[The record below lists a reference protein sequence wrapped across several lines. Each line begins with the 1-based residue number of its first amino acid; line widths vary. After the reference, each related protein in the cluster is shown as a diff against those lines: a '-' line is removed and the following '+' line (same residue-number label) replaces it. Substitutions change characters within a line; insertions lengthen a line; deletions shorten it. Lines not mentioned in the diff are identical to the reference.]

1 MATRAIIHRDEP
13 VHAACQPLLGPLP
26 LRHVVVDD
34 APPARG
40 GDAIHDPARIAQR
53 GDEEAH
59 ALLERDV
66 DIATHTL
73 EIELRAPL
81 DQHIHADRLVGRTP
95 DQSNSVPQVL
105 PVHVDHRER
114 LHDADA
120 AGRRDG
126 RDELGIG
133 AGVHRA
139 ANQRHLDAELPRE
152 RRIEDTHRGIE
163 CSLSCLHMTQLVF
176 AGVGVDFGDTTLFSD
191 VSFTVA
197 PGERWGIVGRNGTG
211 KTTLFRLLTGELEPT
226 RGSIARAPR
235 LRVSLLEQ
243 HRDYGAA
250 TTVWEAAAGE
260 LAELLAL
267 EQSLVEQ
274 AANLAHDSSPR
285 ALAQYGE
292 DLERFEREGGYAVTA
307 RIDAVLHGLE
317 FEPAQARV
325 TPLSALSGGELG
337 RLGLARQLM
346 STADVLLLDEPTN
359 HLDLETTR
367 WLEQYLAAGERTVLL
382 VSHDRAFLSAT
393 VDHVLHLEGGT
404 ATPYTG
410 DYAAFVTQRAER
422 RLAQQRAYDQQQRT
436 IAHEQDYIARN
447 IAGQNSRQAKG
458 RRKRLERLPRL
469 SPVIGAEG
477 TMAVRFEV
485 PERGG
490 DQVVSAKNVSVGIGV
505 RTLVDRFSGT
515 LERTGVLGIIGRNG
529 AGKSTL
535 LRALLG
541 EHPTQS
547 GELRLGTSIT
557 AGYYRQDLSQVPL
570 DRTLYDVIAGL
581 RPKWERGRIQG
592 HLGRFGFSGQEV
604 LRRADSLSGG
614 ERARIAL
621 AMLMLSRANL
631 LVLDEPTNHLD
642 VESIEALEDAIERYD
657 GTVVLVSHDRELLR
671 ALTTK
676 LWILHERHITE
687 FAGNFGEWE
696 EVSAERAHAA
706 SVRASEEASLRKV
719 HERQKVASR
728 QKDEAPSAKDLRRR
742 QRLAQRELEEQEAQ
756 IESLEARIATLT
768 AALEDPELYTR

>member
-1 MATRAIIHRDEP
+1 
-13 VHAACQPLLGPLP
+13 
-26 LRHVVVDD
+26 
-34 APPARG
+34 
-40 GDAIHDPARIAQR
+40 
-53 GDEEAH
+53 
-59 ALLERDV
+59 
-66 DIATHTL
+66 
-73 EIELRAPL
+73 
-81 DQHIHADRLVGRTP
+81 
-95 DQSNSVPQVL
+95 
-105 PVHVDHRER
+105 
-114 LHDADA
+114 
-120 AGRRDG
+120 
-126 RDELGIG
+126 
-133 AGVHRA
+133 
-139 ANQRHLDAELPRE
+139 
-152 RRIEDTHRGIE
+152 
-163 CSLSCLHMTQLVF
+163 MTQLAF
-176 AGVGVDFGDTTLFSD
+176 AGVGVDFGDTTLFST

-197 PGERWGIVGRNGTG
+197 PGERWGIVGRNGSG

-226 RGSIARAPR
+226 RGSIARASR

-243 HRDYGAA
+243 HRDFGAA

-267 EQSLVEQ
+267 EQSLVQQ
-274 AANLAHDSSPR
+274 AADLAHDSSAR
-285 ALAQYGE
+285 ALTQYGE

-317 FEPAQARV
+317 FDPAQARV

-346 STADVLLLDEPTN
+346 TTADVLLLDEPTN

-367 WLEQYLAAGERTVLL
+367 WLEEYLVASGRTVLL

-393 VDHVLHLEGGT
+393 VDHVLHLEGKT

-410 DYAAFVTQRAER
+410 GYAAFVTQRAER

-436 IAHEQDYIARN
+436 IAHEKDYIARN
-447 IAGQNSRQAKG
+447 IAGQNTKQAKG

-490 DQVVSAKNVSVGIGV
+490 DQVVSAKNVSVGIGSPP
-505 RTLVDRFSGT
+505 RALVERFSGT

-547 GELRLGTSIT
+547 GELRLGSSIT

-604 LRRADSLSGG
+604 QRRADSLSGG
-614 ERARIAL
+614 ERARVAL
-621 AMLMLSRANL
+621 AILMLSGANL

-642 VESIEALEDAIERYD
+642 VESIEALEDAIEAYD
-657 GTVVLVSHDRELLR
+657 GTVILVSHDRALLR
-671 ALTTK
+671 ALTTRT
-676 LWILHERHITE
+676 WILHERRMTE
-687 FAGNFGEWE
+687 FAGGFAEWE
-696 EVSAERAHAA
+696 EVSTERAHAA
-706 SVRASEEASLRKV
+706 AVNAAEEQA
-719 HERQKVASR
+719 
-728 QKDEAPSAKDLRRR
+728 LRRLHEH
-742 QRLAQRELEEQEAQ
+742 QRVAPPPKKDPRKELRRAQQGLAEAEGRVTDLESQV
-756 IESLEARIATLT
+756 ARVV
-768 AALEDPELYTR
+768 AALEDPALYTKPDGAAKARAFGAELETLKRELDAALERWTSATEQVEMLDGLA